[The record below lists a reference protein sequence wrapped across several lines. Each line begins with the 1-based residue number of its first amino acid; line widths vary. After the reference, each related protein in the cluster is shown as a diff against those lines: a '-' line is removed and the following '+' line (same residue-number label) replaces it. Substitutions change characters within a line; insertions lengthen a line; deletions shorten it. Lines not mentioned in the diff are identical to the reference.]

1 MREKAPSFQASAGLI
16 REILFEGLH
25 NTKSKN
31 SFVIFLT
38 LDTDD
43 YARVHMPAVDPLA
56 DEGAV
61 GGSGSGGAAAAA
73 AIATGATPRRGGSE
87 SNEGSSDLES
97 VIESEDQ
104 PVDCFSIG
112 SAELV

>member
-1 MREKAPSFQASAGLI
+1 
-16 REILFEGLH
+16 
-25 NTKSKN
+25 
-31 SFVIFLT
+31 
-38 LDTDD
+38 
-43 YARVHMPAVDPLA
+43 MPAVDPL
-56 DEGAV
+56 DEDGAV
-61 GGSGSGGAAAAA
+61 GGSGGGGAEPVAAAGAAA
-73 AIATGATPRRGGSE
+73 TGAIPRRAGSE

>member
-1 MREKAPSFQASAGLI
+1 
-16 REILFEGLH
+16 
-25 NTKSKN
+25 
-31 SFVIFLT
+31 
-38 LDTDD
+38 
-43 YARVHMPAVDPLA
+43 MPAVDPLA
-56 DEGAV
+56 EDEAAGA
-61 GGSGSGGAAAAA
+61 SGSGGAVAAAA
-73 AIATGATPRRGGSE
+73 AAAAVDAATGAVPRRGGSE